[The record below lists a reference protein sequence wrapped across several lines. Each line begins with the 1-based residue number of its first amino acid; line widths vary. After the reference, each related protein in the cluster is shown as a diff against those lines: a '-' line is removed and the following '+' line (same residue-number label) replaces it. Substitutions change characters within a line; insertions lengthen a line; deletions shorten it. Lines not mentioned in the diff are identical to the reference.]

1 MPMTTLEACGH
12 RFFVKDSA
20 TSGRESMRRLLASV
34 PAMFG
39 DLPMRADLF
48 DSEHGIE
55 IDLGEFGAFVASAGV
70 RGELEVLRWPLR
82 DSLRDEFLFGP
93 VLLSA
98 LAQRRIFALHA
109 SAFRVGGDDAPVVAV
124 IAPSGTGKSTLAR
137 AAFRRGWERLSDDL
151 LPTVVG
157 IDAGLFVLPHFP
169 QLKLPADQQYARDRP
184 ARIALGALV
193 VLERSSAIETATLSP
208 RDTMHTVLTST
219 ISSRLFAQAQ
229 LQQHLRFATALA
241 DASARGALTTLRLR
255 VRNDRDAAD
264 VVADEALSVLKST
277 LAAAAARQ

>member
-1 MPMTTLEACGH
+1 MTILDACGH
-12 RFFVKDSA
+12 RFVVEDS
-20 TSGRESMRRLLASV
+20 TTPERQPTRRRIASV

-48 DSEHGIE
+48 ETEDGIE
-55 IDLGEFGAFVASAGV
+55 IDLGEFGAFAAGAGA
-70 RGELEVLRWPLR
+70 RGELKVLRWPLR
-82 DSLRDEFLFGP
+82 ESLRDEFLYGP

-98 LAQRRIFALHA
+98 LAHWRIFALHA

-169 QLKLPADQQYARDRP
+169 QLKLPADQQYSRDRP
-184 ARIALGALV
+184 ARIALDALV
-193 VLERSSAIETATLSP
+193 VLERSDAIETAALSP
-208 RDTMHTVLTST
+208 KDTMHTVLTST
-219 ISSRLFAQAQ
+219 ISSRLFPPAE
-229 LQQHLRFATALA
+229 LQEHLRFATTLA
-241 DASARGALTTLRLR
+241 GASARGALTTLRLR
-255 VRNDRDAAD
+255 VRNDPDAAD
-264 VVADEALSVLKST
+264 VVADEALSVLK
-277 LAAAAARQ
+277 LALDAAASRR